1 MAIAETVAKDRTMSI
16 LSTDTVTSLGKKQAK
31 TAKSPCVKA
40 VNQTSNPS
48 LCGLSKKS
56 VDKMV

>member
-1 MAIAETVAKDRTMSI
+1 MTAAEIVAKDRAMPI
-16 LSTDTVTSLGKKQAK
+16 LSTAITPTLGKKQAK
-31 TAKSPCVKA
+31 TAKPSHVKA

-48 LCGLSKKS
+48 LYGLSKKS